1 MVWKSYRNK
10 YGPLFFGRR
19 IEQAVGRFHALY
31 AKVNTKEEYR
41 DQIDAFDY
49 MPHEE
54 APATSFEQ
62 ERMKAIEKKST

>member
-1 MVWKSYRNK
+1 MLWRAYRKK

-19 IEQAVGRFHALY
+19 VEQAAGNMMAFYLRN
-31 AKVNTKEEYR
+31 NTSEQYR
-41 DQIDAFDY
+41 HLIDAFDY

-62 ERMKAIEKKST
+62 ERMKAIEKKSA